1 MNITERTPP
10 RAVLALNVRRARKH
24 CTVSSQG
31 RSAYLSLSW
40 PGDCLGGL
48 MATFKRILV
57 AIDFGDASG
66 AALELAVELAARCDS
81 ELTLVHVWEFPS
93 YEYLGGMPMPIDYA
107 DRLGEAA
114 RARMAGTINAIKSRC
129 PNVKSIVRMGIAWSD
144 VLGAAEETKAELL
157 VVGTH
162 GRRGLKRA
170 ILGSVAEKLVRL
182 SPVPV
187 LTVHSADKAA

>member
-1 MNITERTPP
+1 
-10 RAVLALNVRRARKH
+10 
-24 CTVSSQG
+24 
-31 RSAYLSLSW
+31 
-40 PGDCLGGL
+40 

-57 AIDFGDASG
+57 ATDFGGASE
-66 AALELAVELAARCDS
+66 AALEVALELAARFDS
-81 ELTLVHVWEFPS
+81 ELTLIHIWEFPN

-114 RARMAGTINAIKSRC
+114 RRRMLGTVNAIKSRC
-129 PNVKSIVRMGIAWSD
+129 PNAKSIVKMGIAWSD
-144 VLGAAEETKAELL
+144 VLSAEEETKADLL

-187 LTVHSADKAA
+187 LTVHAADKTA